1 MNTAPDRVSQTLLC
15 AGMLIIW
22 YAITLLV
29 RYLPNHAMLVSSGL
43 LMPVLCTLEFAV
55 LIPLFRWYRRHYGDI
70 HVGKLFPR
78 QVMVF
83 SVLLI
88 LLLVSQAFYM
98 QRESWTGGQFSGKA
112 TSSILFAL
120 AVVLLA
126 PVYEEILFRGYLM
139 QGFLLWAP
147 RQRVACSV
155 LTSLAF
161 AAIHTQ
167 YAHLQTL
174 IALVAL
180 SLLLCAARLVSG
192 GLKLP
197 IFLHM
202 LNNLL
207 GVAPWLWLT
216 FSR

>member
-15 AGMLIIW
+15 AGMLLIW

-29 RYLPNHAMLVSSGL
+29 NYLPNHTMLVSSSL
-43 LMPVLCTLEFAV
+43 MMPVLCVLEFAV
-55 LIPLFRWYRRHYGDI
+55 LIPIYFWYRRHYNDI
-70 HVGKLFPR
+70 HLGKLRPR

-88 LLLVSQAFYM
+88 LLLLSQTLYM
-98 QRESWTGGQFSGKA
+98 QRESWTGGQFSGDP
-112 TSSILFAL
+112 THSVLFAL

-147 RQRVACSV
+147 GQRVACS
-155 LTSLAF
+155 LMTSLAF

-197 IFLHM
+197 VFLHM
-202 LNNLL
+202 FNNLL

-216 FSR
+216 FSS